1 MSEQEDQVIGV
12 VEAYKA
18 TAFAKDI
25 EGHVALYD
33 PEVRIFDLWG
43 DWSYDGREAWRPMA
57 AEWLG
62 SLGDE
67 RVAVDVDGLRVT
79 MAGETAYAHG
89 TITYRGLSR
98 EGRELRSLQNR
109 VTWVFHRRG
118 GTWKIV
124 HQHTSAPID
133 AETMKVTLRRS

>member
-1 MSEQEDQVIGV
+1 MNDQELPVMAV
-12 VEAYKA
+12 VEAYRA
-18 TAFAKDI
+18 TALAKDI
-25 EGHVALYD
+25 EAHVALYD
-33 PEVRIFDLWG
+33 AGARIFDVWG
-43 DWSYDGREAWRPMA
+43 DWSYEGREAWRPMVV
-57 AEWLG
+57 EWLG

-67 RVAVDVDGLRVT
+67 RVAVDVEDLRVT

-133 AETMKVTLRRS
+133 PRTMKVTLRRS